1 MSHEARLQE
10 LDITLPPPGKP
21 GGLYTPCVQAGNLL
35 FVSGQVPSVAG
46 QITVRGKL
54 GAGVAMEMG
63 QELARR
69 CALNALGHVRAY
81 LGTLDRIVR
90 AVKVNGYVASAT
102 GFTQQPQV
110 INGASQLLL
119 DIFGEAGRH
128 ARAAVG
134 VAELPGGAPVEVEF
148 IFEVAD
154 AAAEPAAAKKGK
166 AAAKKDG
173 KKGKK

>member
-1 MSHEARLQE
+1 VSHEARLRE

-21 GGLYTPCVQAGNLL
+21 GGLYTPCVQTGTLL
-35 FVSGQVPSVAG
+35 FVSGQVPVVDG
-46 QITVRGKL
+46 QLTVRGKL
-54 GAGVAMEMG
+54 GAGVSLEMG
-63 QELARR
+63 QDLARR
-69 CALNALGHVRAY
+69 CALNALGHVRAQ
-81 LGTLDRIVR
+81 LGTLDRVVR

-119 DIFGEAGRH
+119 DVFGEAGGH

-148 IFEVAD
+148 IFEVSD
-154 AAAEPAAAKKGK
+154 AVPESAKKGK
-166 AAAKKDG
+166 AAEKKDEGKKAKK
-173 KKGKK
+173 K